1 MVHPPLVDTHVHV
14 WDLTGGPFG
23 VRYPWL
29 TSGPLHRT
37 HTLAE
42 VEPAMRDLGVDA
54 IVLVQASD
62 SLAETDELLR
72 VATHAPLPAT
82 VVGWL
87 PLADAHRTAA
97 ELEQRPDPRLVGVR
111 HLIHDE
117 PDRGWMLR
125 PDVAAGMAVLERNGL
140 AFDAVAERPDLVDQ
154 VPAIARR
161 HPDLTI
167 VLDHLGKPPVA
178 AGWDSDGARLW
189 ARQLREVA
197 ASPGVVAKVSGL
209 NTVSGP
215 AWTPAQWRPFVDH
228 ALECF
233 GSRRLML
240 GSDWPVCTLDGD
252 YAGVMGGL
260 LGLVAELSADEQ
272 VDLRGATARRVYA
285 GRRGTWSSGPV
296 T

>member
-1 MVHPPLVDTHVHV
+1 MTRPPLVDTHVHV

-23 VRYPWL
+23 VTYPWL

-42 VEPAMRDLGVDA
+42 VAPAMREVGVDA
-54 IVLVQASD
+54 LVLVQASD

-72 VATHAPLPAT
+72 VAADAPVPAT

-87 PLADAHRTAA
+87 PLDDADACRAA
-97 ELEQRPDPRLVGVR
+97 LDARPDRRLVGVR

-117 PDRGWMLR
+117 PDREWMLR
-125 PDVAAGMAVLERNGL
+125 PEVAAGMAVLEAAGL
-140 AFDAVAERPDLVDQ
+140 VFDAVAERPDLVAQ
-154 VPAIARR
+154 LPTVARR
-161 HPDLTI
+161 HPGLTV

-178 AGWDSDGARLW
+178 SGWTSEESRAW

-197 ASPGVVAKVSGL
+197 AHPSVVAKVSGL
-209 NTVSGP
+209 GTVSAPGWSSADWAP
-215 AWTPAQWRPFVDH
+215 YVEH

-233 GSRRLML
+233 GAGRLML
-240 GSDWPVCTLDGD
+240 GSDWPVCTLADD
-252 YAGVMGGL
+252 YVSVMGGL
-260 LGLVAELSADEQ
+260 LDVVSAATTDERDLVLA
-272 VDLRGATARRVYA
+272 GTARRVY
-285 GRRGTWSSGPV
+285 GPR